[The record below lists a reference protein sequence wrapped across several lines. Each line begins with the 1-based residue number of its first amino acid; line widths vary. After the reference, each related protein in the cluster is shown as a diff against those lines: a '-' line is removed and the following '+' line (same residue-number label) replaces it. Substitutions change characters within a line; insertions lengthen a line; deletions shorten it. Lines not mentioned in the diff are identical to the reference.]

1 MSTINI
7 SDDRLNTFYKQ
18 NPDFDILQFNFRNG
32 EADNLNWDNLD
43 RETIL
48 ALVGCVNDSV
58 THRNQTK
65 IKPDITKSEQFN

>member
-7 SDDRLNTFYKQ
+7 SDDRLNTFYNQ

-32 EADNLNWDNLD
+32 QADNLNWENLV
-43 RETIL
+43 RSP
-48 ALVGCVNDSV
+48 ALVGCVTLSL
-58 THRNQTK
+58 THRNQTQ